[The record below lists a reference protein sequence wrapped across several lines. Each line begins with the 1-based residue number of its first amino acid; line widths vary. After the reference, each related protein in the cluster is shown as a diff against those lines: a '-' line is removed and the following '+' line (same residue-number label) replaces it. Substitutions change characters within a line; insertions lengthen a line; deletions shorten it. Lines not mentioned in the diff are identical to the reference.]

1 MQMESTSEGKAR
13 MDALSKRTPVVVVV
27 LSSLCFF
34 RLFCSFLS
42 CFLSFWGSGFA
53 VLVKHK
59 SFGKTSPH
67 PRTQTTTPNAPRSV
81 LGIFVSEFRAN
92 EARQI
97 ATRQRRRLRLPL
109 PPLQNR
115 LDHHDEPLVVSPDG
129 HTASPSSLLALKQ

>member
-42 CFLSFWGSGFA
+42 CFLSSGFA

-67 PRTQTTTPNAPRSV
+67 PRTQTTTPNAPRFV
-81 LGIFVSEFRAN
+81 PRIFVSGFGTN

-109 PPLQNR
+109 SPWPNR
-115 LDHHDEPLVVSPDG
+115 LDNHDEPLGVSPDG
-129 HTASPSSLLALKQ
+129 HAASRS